1 MQRFKYELTLL
12 WSGTGIK
19 LALAFYIATVAIALW
34 QGNCR
39 VLNEAEVHNSLQ
51 TNFEKNLA
59 DWSAKVTDGEAELGL
74 MGYYLLTP
82 TAHSAPTWA
91 RLIYGQRDLDLLQQN
106 IRLLALEGQIH
117 ASEINN
123 PENQITGFIDLAF
136 IFTYLLPLIIGLMCA
151 TLYANEQQT
160 NRWPLLN
167 ALAGSGMA
175 VLNYRLGLGFL
186 LLTCLNSAVLAI
198 AILLTNIAFDACAA
212 FIIGSLL
219 LYQFFWFSIC
229 GLIIRLGL
237 NTAASTLGFIA
248 AWMVLVVIV
257 PGMSNLYLTHQY
269 ATDEGIALT
278 LKQRQFM
285 NDAWDKDKKL
295 ALDNFLQHYPQYADT
310 APLGEAF
317 DWKWYYAM
325 QHLSDLAALPHLEQY
340 HAIMNKRR
348 AASDH
353 LAWLSAPLNFQ
364 QILTQVA
371 QTDMTARHDY
381 LLQVRHYHAQ
391 LRNFYYARLFYKTT
405 TTEADIA
412 QYPRFVYQP
421 PTPTMPWL
429 HLLVLML
436 SSIVVLAIINNIGS
450 ASRPLPQRYFW
461 RSTRSQ

>member
-1 MQRFKYELTLL
+1 
-12 WSGTGIK
+12 
-19 LALAFYIATVAIALW
+19 
-34 QGNCR
+34 
-39 VLNEAEVHNSLQ
+39 
-51 TNFEKNLA
+51 
-59 DWSAKVTDGEAELGL
+59 
-74 MGYYLLTP
+74 
-82 TAHSAPTWA
+82 
-91 RLIYGQRDLDLLQQN
+91 
-106 IRLLALEGQIH
+106 
-117 ASEINN
+117 
-123 PENQITGFIDLAF
+123 
-136 IFTYLLPLIIGLMCA
+136 MCA
-151 TLYANEQQT
+151 TLYAHEQQT

-175 VLNYRLGLGFL
+175 VLNYRLVLRFL
-186 LLTCLNSAVLAI
+186 LLTCLNGAVLVI
-198 AILLTNIAFDACAA
+198 SILLTNIAFDACAA
-212 FIIGSLL
+212 FILGSLL

-237 NTAASTLGFIA
+237 NTTASTLGFIA

-285 NDAWDKDKKL
+285 NNAWDKDKKL

-325 QHLSDLAALPHLEQY
+325 QHLSDLAALPHLERY

-348 AASDH
+348 VASEY

-381 LLQVRHYHAQ
+381 RLQVRHYHTQ

-405 TTEADIA
+405 ITAADIA

-421 PTPTMPWL
+421 PAPNLPWL
-429 HLLVLML
+429 PLWILMF
-436 SSIVVLAIINNIGS
+436 SSIIILALTNNIGS
-450 ASRPLPQRYFW
+450 ISRLLLHRYFW
-461 RSTRSQ
+461 RSERSQ